1 MTERAPVDN
10 PVRYFLVMDD
20 RTAEMVSSEV
30 IVRLERTCRADRGYI
45 KSNQFNLKI
54 KVTELKT
61 RGSQPC

>member
-30 IVRLERTCRADRGYI
+30 IVRLEITCRGRYGI
-45 KSNQFNLKI
+45 H
-54 KVTELKT
+54 KVKQL
-61 RGSQPC
+61 

>member
-1 MTERAPVDN
+1 
-10 PVRYFLVMDD
+10 
-20 RTAEMVSSEV
+20 MVSSEV